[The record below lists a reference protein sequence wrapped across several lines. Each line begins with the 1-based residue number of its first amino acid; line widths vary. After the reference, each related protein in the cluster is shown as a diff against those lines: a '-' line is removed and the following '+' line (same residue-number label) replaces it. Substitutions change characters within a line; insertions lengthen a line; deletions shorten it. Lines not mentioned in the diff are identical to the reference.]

1 MKNTVISRHFTKLI
15 YLFIMMFSSICL
27 IPVSAQTT
35 VDFSGTWK
43 LDISKSDTL
52 PSVTSETLIINQSGD
67 SITINRTIE
76 AKNTNPVKGVFKYAM
91 GKSTEKK
98 SKAGTLTTTCAW
110 GPELRSFSVTDSFV
124 SEKNGVKQES
134 KRVSTYS
141 LSEDIKILTVI
152 SDDYHPSG
160 SNRDGFEH
168 FKQVFIKK

>member
-1 MKNTVISRHFTKLI
+1 MKNTVIRRHFTKLI
-15 YLFIMMFSSICL
+15 CLFILMFSSICL
-27 IPVSAQTT
+27 IPVSAQKT

-76 AKNTNPVKGVFKYAM
+76 AKNTNPVKGVFTYIM
-91 GKSTEKK
+91 GKSVENRSK
-98 SKAGTLTTTCAW
+98 SGTIVTTCTW
-110 GPELRSFSVTDSFV
+110 GTDLRTFSVTDSLV
-124 SEKNGVKQES
+124 SEKNGIKQES